1 MFQPCTSILNQGL
14 CFSFYSG
21 VGGIINK
28 VQWSLKALLCRL
40 VTYAVHT
47 TWPCSNNEHGDFLVL
62 FLVQWNLSGCS
73 RAAEIVRDFLA
84 RVMFDQ
90 SLL

>member
-1 MFQPCTSILNQGL
+1 M
-14 CFSFYSG
+14 
-21 VGGIINK
+21 
-28 VQWSLKALLCRL
+28 LCRL
-40 VTYAVHT
+40 VTYAVST
-47 TWPCSNNEHGDFLVL
+47 PSPCSNNEHGDFPVL
-62 FLVQWNLSGCS
+62 FFGAMEFVCECA